1 MKKTLK
7 TSKYTFCPI
16 VNQTEMSL
24 SKVVKT
30 REE

>member
-7 TSKYTFCPI
+7 TGKYTFYPI
-16 VNQTEMSL
+16 VNQTEMSFL
-24 SKVVKT
+24 KVVKT